1 MVAWSIELSEYDIQF
16 IPRGS
21 IKSQVLA
28 DFLVELTSLIQETV
42 SFVWLLSV
50 DGSSNLKGSGAG
62 IILEGPDD
70 LLIEQSLK
78 FGFKA
83 NNNQAE
89 YEALIAGTSLAL
101 EMGADNLRARSD
113 SQLMTSQITGEY
125 QTKDTQLVK
134 YLASVKKLAENFKF
148 FKAIFV
154 PREQNGRADILAKL
168 TSTKKHGNNRTVIHE
183 VLTEPS
189 TEAMT
194 IQLIVDEDGGWMT
207 PLIRYLMGSFVA
219 KNEEEDALE
228 RRRTSKF
235 TMVVGKL
242 YKRGRVTPLLRCLGE
257 SETNL
262 VLLEV
267 HEGVC
272 GSHIGGRA
280 LSAKLLR
287 AGYFRPTMPP
297 RLCRI
302 RQEM

>member
-1 MVAWSIELSEYDIQF
+1 MAWSIELSEYDIQF

-154 PREQNGRADILAKL
+154 PRD
-168 TSTKKHGNNRTVIHE
+168 
-183 VLTEPS
+183 
-189 TEAMT
+189 
-194 IQLIVDEDGGWMT
+194 
-207 PLIRYLMGSFVA
+207 
-219 KNEEEDALE
+219 
-228 RRRTSKF
+228 
-235 TMVVGKL
+235 
-242 YKRGRVTPLLRCLGE
+242 
-257 SETNL
+257 
-262 VLLEV
+262 
-267 HEGVC
+267 
-272 GSHIGGRA
+272 
-280 LSAKLLR
+280 
-287 AGYFRPTMPP
+287 
-297 RLCRI
+297 
-302 RQEM
+302 